1 MDQTQLDRLM
11 KLEEELLTC
20 QRLATAVAARIYELH
35 SEVADLLLSELAKPL
50 SA

>member
-1 MDQTQLDRLM
+1 MDQDQVNRLI

-20 QRLATAVAARIYELH
+20 QRLATAVAARVFELH